1 MVSRDALLNRCWGL
15 DYFPESRT
23 LDQHISR
30 LRRRIERDADNPV
43 LIETIRG
50 IGYRFKRL

>member
-1 MVSRDALLNRCWGL
+1 
-15 DYFPESRT
+15 